1 MALQEAPKSHL
12 NILMAQKLLRF
23 LKLASDFPNNLALC
37 LKDLEL
43 LVLATSVLKLVA
55 SSLE

>member
-1 MALQEAPKSHL
+1 MVLQGVSKSYL

-37 LKDLEL
+37 LKDLKL
-43 LVLATSVLKLVA
+43 LVFAISVLKLVA